1 MCVPSTSR
9 YFKLKGAALCRPHCF
24 LISLLTSDDAKLGTN
39 ENLISFLQER
49 EREEGKG
56 KKTGKRE
63 MRKGRKGGKR
73 ERKRERERESGRV
86 SGGET

>member
-49 EREEGKG
+49 ER
-56 KKTGKRE
+56 
-63 MRKGRKGGKR
+63 GGKR
-73 ERKRERERESGRV
+73 KEDGKERNEKRKKGWQEGEKERERERERERV
-86 SGGET
+86 GE